1 MPLSGVTVLDLTR
14 MLSGPFC
21 TMLLADMGA
30 EVIKIETLPEGDPIR
45 VSGALREGLSYY
57 FATFNRNKK
66 SVTLNLKDEKG
77 RELFEK
83 LLVRSDVVID
93 NFRPGVLDRL
103 GLGRE
108 RLRSLK
114 PDIIVASISGFGE
127 SGPYRDRPAF
137 DFIAQAMSGFMSMNG
152 RASDPPLRS
161 GLPISD
167 LVAGLFTATGIL
179 AALLRRERTGKGEV
193 VSTAL
198 TDAMIG
204 LLSYAASTYF
214 ATGQVLPRTGN
225 DHPITAP
232 YGLFTT
238 RDGAIAIAP
247 ASDAFFARFMRA
259 LDLAALLD
267 DPDFA
272 TGQQRVQRREELNA
286 RVTERLA
293 EQGNAYWIERL
304 NDAGVPCGPVYSV
317 QDVFN
322 DPQFSHMAIDVP
334 HPGHDP
340 VRMLGFPVGF
350 AEAACRIR
358 LPSPGLGEHND
369 EVFGSLGLSAEE
381 IAALRARGVV

>member
-45 VSGALREGLSYY
+45 KSGALRDGLSYY

-66 SVTLNLKDEKG
+66 SITLNLKDEKG

-83 LLVRSDVVID
+83 LLMRSDVVID
-93 NFRPGVLDRL
+93 NFRPGVLERL

-114 PDIIVASISGFGE
+114 PDIIIASISGFGE

-152 RASDPPLRS
+152 RASDPPFRS

-214 ATGQVLPRTGN
+214 ATGKVLPRTGN

-232 YGLFTT
+232 YGMFNT

-247 ASDAFFARFMRA
+247 ASDAFFARLMRA
-259 LDLAALLD
+259 LDLASLLD
-267 DPDFA
+267 DAEFA
-272 TGQQRVQRREELNA
+272 TGQKRVQHREELNA
-286 RVTERLA
+286 RVTERLS

-304 NDAGVPCGPVYSV
+304 NEAGVPCGPVYSV

-334 HPGHDP
+334 HPGRTP
-340 VRMLGFPVGF
+340 VRVLGFPVRF
-350 AEAACRIR
+350 TEAECRIR
-358 LPSPGLGEHND
+358 LPSPALGEHNA
-369 EVFGSLGLSAEE
+369 EVFGSLGMSAEE
-381 IAALRARGVV
+381 IAALHARGVL